1 MNIGKGRQVIWPV
14 YLDSTKSRK
23 QGRRIPRSIAVE
35 SPKLQEIE
43 QATRLLGYVTQV
55 KLDSAYPKMG
65 WEKKGCVLVE
75 KRDSKNKVLR
85 KIAERINALRKE
97 ASIKK

>member
-1 MNIGKGRQVIWPV
+1 MIWPV

-23 QGRRIPRSIAVE
+23 KGRRIPSSIAVE

-43 QATRLLGYVTQV
+43 QAARLLGYVPEA
-55 KLDSAYPKMG
+55 KPDLAYPKMG
-65 WEKKGCVLVE
+65 WEKKGCVLVA

-97 ASIKK
+97 VPNKN

>member
-1 MNIGKGRQVIWPV
+1 MSIGKRRQVIWPV

-23 QGRRIPRSIAVE
+23 QGRRIPKSIAVE
-35 SPKLQEIE
+35 APKLQEIE
-43 QATRLLGYVTQV
+43 QATRLLGYSPEA
-55 KLDSAYPKMG
+55 KPELAYPKMG

-97 ASIKK
+97 VPIKN